1 MHEKLRMQQALIL
14 VVLCFTG
21 YSFVKL
27 LCPNHHHCYGQ
38 NLWQANFKG
47 SHLLIDAEQSDII
60 VFRQEPNYI
69 SKFFYKRHSE
79 NLDGRHTFTFSKQQ
93 LLSKT
98 SSDQGIEDSLLS
110 VRFIDLLKSNGNCLI
125 SVRLNNKLYAVE
137 LNRLN

>member
-1 MHEKLRMQQALIL
+1 MLRNLRMQQALIL
-14 VVLCFTG
+14 IVLCFTG

-27 LCPNHHHCYGQ
+27 LCPNHQHCYGQ

-47 SHLLIDAEQSDII
+47 LHLLIDAEQSDII

-93 LLSKT
+93 ILSEI
-98 SSDQGIEDSLLS
+98 SIGRDIEGSVLS
-110 VRFIDLLKSNGNCLI
+110 VRFIDLHNLNGNCLI
-125 SVRLNNKLYAVE
+125 SVKLKNKLYALE
-137 LNRLN
+137 LDRVN